1 MIHTSKK
8 SLVVSIIVALLLI
21 SGAVAYRVHAQG
33 GFLPFGG
40 FIVAAR
46 PCTCSGGWLI
56 QVGPPV
62 GGFFVY
68 NNTPQF
74 AYSQLPRTGVWVLGL
89 YTPGALCTSGSDCDP
104 TTAALSGTITPFV
117 GTSL

>member
-1 MIHTSKK
+1 MNMQKK
-8 SLVVSIIVALLLI
+8 SLLVSIVVAVLLV
-21 SGAVAYRVHAQG
+21 SGALVYRVQAQSG
-33 GFLPFGG
+33 ARPFGG

-56 QVGPPV
+56 QVSPPV

-89 YTPGALCTSGSDCDP
+89 YTPGAVCTSGNDCDP
-104 TTAALSGTITPFV
+104 TSAALSGTITPIV